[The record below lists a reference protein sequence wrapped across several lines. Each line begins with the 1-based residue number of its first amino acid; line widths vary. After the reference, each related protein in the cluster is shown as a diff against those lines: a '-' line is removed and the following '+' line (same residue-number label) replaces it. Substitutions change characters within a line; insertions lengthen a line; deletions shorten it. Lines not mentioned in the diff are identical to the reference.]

1 MIEGS
6 GSISVALTK
15 RIWIRILE
23 AQNRM
28 DPPDPDPQHWV
39 SVFFFAVLL
48 QPEMFTLV
56 DIVSVDVL
64 FL

>member
-1 MIEGS
+1 
-6 GSISVALTK
+6 
-15 RIWIRILE
+15 
-23 AQNRM
+23 M
-28 DPPDPDPQHWV
+28 DPSDPDPQHWV

-56 DIVSVDVL
+56 DVVSLVVL